1 MVCRRPL
8 NPLHER
14 GVALVVALVV
24 VAIAA
29 SLASWISL
37 SQQVWMR
44 QMENLRDLDQS
55 LAVTEGALEFAA
67 LSLEQEGQQTG
78 DDDLT
83 QPWAKP
89 LPFFPV
95 AGGSVTA
102 HIEDAEARFNLNNL
116 FHNGS
121 PDAAQIGVFQRL
133 LIDAGLDPEL
143 ATEVVDWITPGSV
156 AQVEQQ
162 ADSIYLGLTVPYRA
176 ASQPFASATELRLVN
191 GFSRV
196 AFQKLRPW
204 VAALPAIA
212 GPTPV
217 NVNTAPAPVLAAL
230 FPTLTPA
237 AMAVFAGTRVTTP
250 LTNPGQLMARLPAGT
265 AAPDVPYSVR
275 STYFEIIVSTR
286 FGRLKRYTK
295 ALIYRP
301 LGKPARILWADRYW
315 PA

>member
-8 NPLHER
+8 NPLRER
-14 GVALVVALVV
+14 GVALIVALVV

-44 QMENLRDLDQS
+44 QSENLRDLDQS
-55 LAVTEGALEFAA
+55 LAVTDGALEFAA
-67 LSLEQEGQQTG
+67 LSLEQEGQRTS

-102 HIEDAEARFNLNNL
+102 RIEDAEARFNLNNL

-133 LIDAGLDPEL
+133 LIDTGLDPGL
-143 ATEVVDWITPGSV
+143 ATQVVDWITPGSV
-156 AQVEQQ
+156 AQIEQQ
-162 ADSIYLGLTVPYRA
+162 ADSLYLGLKVPYRA
-176 ASQPFASATELRLVN
+176 ASQPFESITELRLVS

-212 GPTPV
+212 GPTPI
-217 NVNTAPAPVLAAL
+217 NVNTAPPPVLAAL
-230 FPTLTPA
+230 LPTLAPA
-237 AMAVFAGTRVTTP
+237 AITVFAAARVATP
-250 LTNPGQLMARLPAGT
+250 LTDPGQLMARLPPGT
-265 AAPDVPYSVR
+265 ATPNIPYSVR
-275 STYFEIIVSTR
+275 STYFEVILATR

-295 ALIYRP
+295 ALVYRP
-301 LGKPARILWADRYW
+301 LGKPAKILWADRYW